1 MSEAL
6 LNQYY
11 NKIHSAK
18 QFSGSSNETTVRTA
32 FLNLIN
38 NIAHSKELE
47 LVPEVSIKSTIGTT
61 IRPDGILRNV
71 LQLDCGYWESKD
83 TKDDINAEIEDKFKK
98 GYPKNNILFEDT
110 QRAILFQ
117 DNQRFEV
124 EITDN
129 KNFLNLINKFISYQR
144 AEVLEFNLAIEKFK
158 TDLPSIV
165 LALRELINKEAKE
178 NTNYKQKQEDFLK
191 LCQSSINPDI
201 QDKDIRE
208 MLIQHILTEEIFV
221 SIFDNADYHRENNI
235 ANTLYELERSF
246 FRGTTKQNLLN
257 SIRPYYNTIKA
268 RANEMVS
275 HHEKQKFL
283 KIIYENFYKAY
294 NPAGADRLGIVYT
307 PNEIVKFML
316 EGTDYLLE
324 KHFNK
329 TLSDKGIEILDPCTG
344 TGTYIT
350 ELIEHIPPHKLQYKY
365 ENEINANEM
374 ALLPYYIANLNIE
387 AVYQKRMNEYREFTN
402 LCFVDT
408 LDNTLALNFE
418 TKQTTLFGGISLEN
432 VERIKKQN
440 SKKISVIIGNPPYN
454 ANQQNENDNNKNR
467 EYKEIDQRIKDTYIA
482 ESTAQK
488 TKLYDMYA
496 RFYRWAMDRL
506 SGDGIISFITNRSF
520 IDSRTFDGFR
530 KIAQKDF
537 NEIYIIDL
545 KGDIR
550 KSDTTQGENVF
561 NIMTGVAIM
570 YLVKGGK

>member
-1 MSEAL
+1 
-6 LNQYY
+6 
-11 NKIHSAK
+11 
-18 QFSGSSNETTVRTA
+18 
-32 FLNLIN
+32 
-38 NIAHSKELE
+38 
-47 LVPEVSIKSTIGTT
+47 
-61 IRPDGILRNV
+61 
-71 LQLDCGYWESKD
+71 
-83 TKDDINAEIEDKFKK
+83 
-98 GYPKNNILFEDT
+98 
-110 QRAILFQ
+110 
-117 DNQRFEV
+117 
-124 EITDN
+124 
-129 KNFLNLINKFISYQR
+129 
-144 AEVLEFNLAIEKFK
+144 
-158 TDLPSIV
+158 
-165 LALRELINKEAKE
+165 
-178 NTNYKQKQEDFLK
+178 
-191 LCQSSINPDI
+191 
-201 QDKDIRE
+201 
-208 MLIQHILTEEIFV
+208 
-221 SIFDNADYHRENNI
+221 
-235 ANTLYELERSF
+235 
-246 FRGTTKQNLLN
+246 
-257 SIRPYYNTIKA
+257 
-268 RANEMVS
+268 
-275 HHEKQKFL
+275 
-283 KIIYENFYKAY
+283 
-294 NPAGADRLGIVYT
+294 
-307 PNEIVKFML
+307 ML

-344 TGTYIT
+344 TGTCIT

-488 TKLYDMYA
+488 TKLYDMYS

-561 NIMTGVAIM
+561 DIMTGVAIM